1 MEQAALLLDAAAE
14 DPSCGSG
21 KPGCRKTSSGPVLDC
36 RVSNYVREIRFYL
49 KPRLETCR
57 FDLESI
63 RTHDNISPREVCGTP
78 MSLAAPDLRLE
89 AICDWKTQTVRQFAL
104 TLRQRF
110 EGALNCESG
119 STDQEDQI
127 TWVVCS
133 SRDIDRTLAKEQT
146 GRHPSGST
154 SRVGC
159 STCFHGSSAF
169 EQCSWGCLRPHCS
182 SPSVILAL
190 RRTLWR
196 FPNLTCS
203 IPPTP

>member
-104 TLRQRF
+104 TLRQA
-110 EGALNCESG
+110 ALKVKVREIRRRAVPWPGDEHRVEIVAQDHAIQMCMDEINSWTC
-119 STDQEDQI
+119 TP
-127 TWVVCS
+127 VPS
-133 SRDIDRTLAKEQT
+133 SR
-146 GRHPSGST
+146 S
-154 SRVGC
+154 
-159 STCFHGSSAF
+159 F
-169 EQCSWGCLRPHCS
+169 
-182 SPSVILAL
+182 
-190 RRTLWR
+190 
-196 FPNLTCS
+196 TCS
-203 IPPTP
+203 ARNGSRRRVFSRR